1 MKKQKKETGRVVAV
15 CRSSTAGLLKQPE
28 DQILI
33 GRYGVEGDAH
43 AGPKRR
49 SRRTGLIKRN
59 DRQISVVA
67 KEVIDDLQRRF
78 GIAIPHGGFGE
89 NILVEGIGDLSNL
102 SEGDQISFES
112 GVVVEVTEQNEP
124 CANLNVWHK
133 RVLYE
138 VMGKRGIVGV
148 VKKGGTLRPGDA
160 VALKI
165 GRSRG
170 RSPSAAGNNNDV
182 I

>member
-1 MKKQKKETGRVVAV
+1 MKKQKKETGWVVAV
-15 CRSSTAGLLKQPE
+15 CRSPTAGLLKQPE

-33 GRYGVEGDAH
+33 GRYGVEG
-43 AGPKRR
+43 
-49 SRRTGLIKRN
+49 
-59 DRQISVVA
+59 
-67 KEVIDDLQRRF
+67 
-78 GIAIPHGGFGE
+78 
-89 NILVEGIGDLSNL
+89 IGDLSNL
-102 SEGDQISFES
+102 SEGDQLSFES

-165 GRSRG
+165 GRSRR